1 MRWVVNPNGDS
12 RETLQG
18 ELLEVYQA
26 ADALIDK
33 IRDVTV
39 NGRNYL
45 GDTEALRADQDERLA
60 QARKV
65 EEVRRWAQNEIIKLE
80 EGKR

>member
-1 MRWVVNPNGDS
+1 MRWTVNMNGDS

-39 NGRNYL
+39 NGRNYP
-45 GDTEALRADQDERLA
+45 GNPDGLRADQDERLA